1 MEINKKTLL
10 IFFGELRTFEYVIP
24 HLKKLDNVDVML
36 STWVESK
43 RYDDKFEID
52 ENKIY
57 EIYPNIKYCNII
69 DFKQIDDF
77 ESKNNSWKIQH
88 HWKTSINSVK
98 NYDEYDNVILHRC
111 DLLSNWHSILD
122 MDIKEDTLYLHYTDY
137 PKFYF
142 PDRPEIF
149 WVNDYYFFGK
159 PNIVKKFINLIKNEI
174 NMSPHYDM
182 WEAITKNNINIEK
195 YILRASLVRDNN
207 IEMSQKESINVSEL
221 GFLVGPDHV
230 F

>member
-1 MEINKKTLL
+1 MNKKTLL

-36 STWVESK
+36 STWMESK
-43 RYDDKFEID
+43 RYDGKFQID

-77 ESKNNSWKIQH
+77 ESKNNSWKIYY
-88 HWKTSINSVK
+88 HWKNSINSIK
-98 NYDEYDNVILHRC
+98 NYDEYDTVILHRC
-111 DLLSNWHSILD
+111 DLLSNWHTILD
-122 MDIKEDTLYLHYTDY
+122 MDIKQDTLYLHYTNY
-137 PKFYF
+137 PKNHF
-142 PDRPEIF
+142 PNIPSIF

-159 PNIVKKFINLIKNEI
+159 PNIVKKFINLFDYNDNI
-174 NMSPHYDM
+174 SSHYDM
-182 WEAITKNNINIEK
+182 WKIITEHNINIQN